1 MADQT
6 KTAATISGPPG
17 GARLSFGSMSA
28 SQLLS
33 GWSLVLCALGVCW
46 LLFFNGLRGEW
57 QINAQY
63 NYGYVVP
70 VLGLALL
77 WRRWP
82 TRPSPAPPLS
92 GVWPGFL
99 AAGLLLLL
107 LPLQVCLEANP
118 EWRLL
123 YWIHGFQVVG
133 LSFCL
138 LYRMG
143 GWPWV
148 RYFAA
153 PILFMLIAV
162 PWPMT
167 WEQTAIQGLMRFVA
181 GLTVELAG
189 WLGIAAV
196 QHANVVEVGAGMVG
210 IDEACS
216 GVRSMQSA
224 LMLSLFLGELHRFSV
239 PRRLILLAAS
249 FGFVLVANLTRT
261 TFLVWAA
268 ANRGIHQMEEWHNTA
283 GVLVMI
289 IVLPGLMLMAHW
301 MRPRPKSPAPDA
313 PALPSTSDTAPS
325 SGAAALPYLA
335 FPRWQGISVFAWL
348 ALCWG
353 MTEAWYRSHESQ
365 LVSNI
370 RWSVAWPQSN
380 AQYRKTTI
388 PETSLAILRCSNSEA
403 GTWVDDDG
411 NEWSAFLLRWSPGKN
426 SAQLSKGHRPEICLT
441 ATGARVLEDFGQ
453 VSIPTG
459 GFDLPM
465 RYQTFESGSKTLHVF
480 YCLWSD
486 RIAPHAQPA
495 IEDGSQASRIEAVK
509 AGKRHLGQQVLEIV
523 LQGPDSKDE
532 ALTVLK
538 QRLPDLLRRE

>member
-1 MADQT
+1 MA
-6 KTAATISGPPG
+6 
-17 GARLSFGSMSA
+17 
-28 SQLLS
+28 LLA
-33 GWSLVLCALGVCW
+33 VGVCW
-46 LLFFNGLRGEW
+46 LLFFNELRGEW
-57 QINAQY
+57 AINAQY

-70 VLGLALL
+70 LLGLALL
-77 WRRWP
+77 CRRWP
-82 TRPSPAPPLS
+82 GRPSPAPPLS
-92 GVWPGFL
+92 GVLPGFL

-143 GWPWV
+143 GWLWV
-148 RYFAA
+148 RHFAA

-189 WLGIAAV
+189 WLGIPAV

-224 LMLSLFLGELHRFSV
+224 LMLSLFLGELHRFSWS
-239 PRRLILLAAS
+239 RRLVLLAAS

-268 ANRGIHQMEEWHNTA
+268 ANRGMHQMEQWHDTA
-283 GVLVMI
+283 GILVMI
-289 IVLPGLMLMAHW
+289 IVLPGLMLLAHW
-301 MRPRPKSPAPDA
+301 MRPRPKSAAPDA
-313 PALPSTSDTAPS
+313 AGTPATSDTVPGAR
-325 SGAAALPYLA
+325 AAAFPYLA
-335 FPRWQGISVFAWL
+335 FPRWQGIGVFVWL

-353 MTEAWYRSHESQ
+353 LTETWYRSHESQ
-365 LVSNI
+365 LISNV
-370 RWSVAWPQSN
+370 RWSVAWPHSN
-380 AQYRKTTI
+380 PQYKKTTI
-388 PETSLAILRCSNSEA
+388 PETSLAILRCSNSKA

-441 ATGARVLEDFGQ
+441 AAGAAVLEDFGQ
-453 VSIPTG
+453 VSISIG
-459 GFDLPM
+459 GFDLPL

-486 RIAPHAQPA
+486 RIAPHAKPT

-532 ALTVLK
+532 ALAVLK
-538 QRLPDLLRRE
+538 QRLPELVRQE

>member
-1 MADQT
+1 MNCV
-6 KTAATISGPPG
+6 G
-17 GARLSFGSMSA
+17 
-28 SQLLS
+28 
-33 GWSLVLCALGVCW
+33 
-46 LLFFNGLRGEW
+46 NG

-70 VLGLALL
+70 LLGLALL

-82 TRPSPAPPLS
+82 GRPSPVPPLS

-99 AAGLLLLL
+99 AAGVLLLL

-189 WLGIAAV
+189 WLGIPAV

-224 LMLSLFLGELHRFSV
+224 LMLSLFLGELHRFSA
-239 PRRLILLAAS
+239 PRRLVLLAAS
-249 FGFVLVANLTRT
+249 FGFVLVANLART

-268 ANRGIHQMEEWHNTA
+268 ANRGMHQMEQWHDTA
-283 GVLVMI
+283 GVLVMTHCPAWTHADGA
-289 IVLPGLMLMAHW
+289 LDAATAPECRAGSRGSLAKPDSAPGA
-301 MRPRPKSPAPDA
+301 AP
-313 PALPSTSDTAPS
+313 PPFLILPS
-325 SGAAALPYLA
+325 LA
-335 FPRWQGISVFAWL
+335 GMGIGVFAL
-348 ALCWG
+348 AG
-353 MTEAWYRSHESQ
+353 A
-365 LVSNI
+365 
-370 RWSVAWPQSN
+370 
-380 AQYRKTTI
+380 
-388 PETSLAILRCSNSEA
+388 
-403 GTWVDDDG
+403 
-411 NEWSAFLLRWSPGKN
+411 LLG
-426 SAQLSKGHRPEICLT
+426 
-441 ATGARVLEDFGQ
+441 
-453 VSIPTG
+453 
-459 GFDLPM
+459 
-465 RYQTFESGSKTLHVF
+465 
-480 YCLWSD
+480 SD
-486 RIAPHAQPA
+486 RGLVPF
-495 IEDGSQASRIEAVK
+495 SRIPAY
-509 AGKRHLGQQVLEIV
+509 
-523 LQGPDSKDE
+523 
-532 ALTVLK
+532 LK
-538 QRLPDLLRRE
+538 HPLVGRLAPEQPPI